1 MLNQTDKENMLVF
14 LALLQVTYEMADD
27 VDFRVKPFDKPII
40 RERTWQLMHSL
51 NKQISKILPMEDCTK
66 PYWDN
71 AVEQHVDAAERM
83 KEFFKIGLKLQYLDP
98 IKSQGF
104 DTQLNILLKTYGIN
118 I

>member
-1 MLNQTDKENMLVF
+1 MLTPTEKENCLMF
-14 LALLQVTYEMADD
+14 LALLQVTYEMSDD
-27 VDFRVKPFDKPII
+27 IDFKGKIFDKPII

-83 KEFFKIGLKLQYLDP
+83 KQFFRIGLKLQEIDP